1 MSRVE
6 EFGSRWGL
14 VIATL
19 GMAVGTGNI
28 WRFPRIA
35 ASNGGGSFLV
45 AWVIFLFLWS
55 VPLMIVE
62 FSFGKRSRRGAIG
75 AFVSMGGRGYAWMGG
90 FVALCA
96 SAIMFYYSVV
106 TGWCFRYLMASL
118 GGGLTDAGAAQ
129 QLWDSYAGS
138 WKAVPTHFV
147 ALCAGVAVVWF
158 GVRGIERV
166 AKVLIPSLVIMVM
179 ILALRA
185 VTLPGAEK
193 GLAFLFT
200 PDWQA
205 LASPKIWLEALT
217 QNAWDTGAGWG
228 LILTYAI
235 YMRVREDVSL
245 NAFLIGFG
253 NNSMSLLAGIMV
265 LCTVFAI
272 NPGAQEEIVGAGNE
286 GLTFI
291 WMPQLFAAMPGGG
304 VFMVLF
310 FAALSF
316 AALTSLIAM
325 LELATR
331 VLIDMGMERRPALLW
346 VGLAGLVFGM
356 PSALSMSVFQNQ
368 DWVWGVGLMLSGLF
382 FAIAA
387 SRFGLE
393 RLRGEVV
400 NGEGCDLHIG
410 RWWVR
415 IVGILVPIEAVTL
428 MVWWL
433 YEARGWDVEGWLD
446 PLRSSSV
453 GTVLLQWAVAL
464 IVLLILNRWLADRS
478 TDGDR
483 TEPFPWRRLLAA
495 GAGLAVTAG
504 VVMTLPMRTAMM
516 ILICGLVWGGFVT
529 LLTRAIRHEGRKRA
543 GRPAD

>member
-1 MSRVE
+1 MSRSDV
-6 EFGSRWGL
+6 FTSRWGML
-14 VIATL
+14 IATL

-45 AWVIFLFLWS
+45 AWVVFLFLWS

-62 FSFGKRSRRGAIG
+62 FSFGKRARRGTIG
-75 AFVSMGGRGYAWMGG
+75 SFVAMGGPGMAWMGG

-96 SAIMFYYSVV
+96 TGIMFYYSVV
-106 TGWCFRYLMASL
+106 TGWCLRFFAASVT
-118 GGGLTDAGAAQ
+118 GGLADGQASERLWQSFAGTPQ
-129 QLWDSYAGS
+129 SL
-138 WKAVPTHFV
+138 VTHV
-147 ALCAGVAVVWF
+147 LAIGLGVGVVWF
-158 GVRGIERV
+158 GVRGIEKAAR
-166 AKVLIPSLVIMVM
+166 VLIPSLVVMVI
-179 ILALRA
+179 ILAIRA
-185 VTLPGAEK
+185 VTLPGAEQ

-200 PDWQA
+200 PDWSQ

-235 YMRVREDVSL
+235 YMRAREDVSL

-272 NPGAQEEIVGAGNE
+272 NPQAQSEIVGAGNE

-291 WMPQLFAAMPGGG
+291 WMPQLFAAMPGGS

-331 VLIDMGMERRPALLW
+331 ILIDAGWPRKQAILI
-346 VGLAGLVFGM
+346 VGGAGIVFGA
-356 PSALSMSVFQNQ
+356 PSALKMEIFQNQ

-382 FAIAA
+382 FALAA
-387 SRFGLE
+387 RKFGLE
-393 RLRGEVV
+393 RLRQEVV
-400 NGEGCDLHIG
+400 NGDGCDLPVG
-410 RWWVR
+410 RWWVFM
-415 IVGILVPIEAVTL
+415 VGVLVPVEAVVL
-428 MVWWL
+428 LVWWL
-433 YEARGWDVEGWLD
+433 RDLGPGWWQ
-446 PLRSSSV
+446 PLATFSV
-453 GTVLLQWAVAL
+453 GTVLVQWGVAL
-464 IVLLILNRWLADRS
+464 IVLLALNRWLAQHSSGQGPGADP
-478 TDGDR
+478 DG
-483 TEPFPWRRLLAA
+483 TEQ
-495 GAGLAVTAG
+495 GAL
-504 VVMTLPMRTAMM
+504 
-516 ILICGLVWGGFVT
+516 
-529 LLTRAIRHEGRKRA
+529 E
-543 GRPAD
+543 